1 MGNTVYIIEDEEITY
16 VQISHFLKL
25 RGYEIIGQ
33 SSSGEDA
40 IAKVVKLRPNV
51 VLVDINL
58 AGKLDGIETTEFIN
72 KEYNCPIIYI
82 TSDDS
87 SETLEKLMRTR
98 PYGFLRKPLR
108 FDALCNTIELA
119 LERFHAERQLRES
132 EALFSQVINSLRGYS
147 LIMLKPDGSIFNWNE
162 SSQRMLGFKTEEMQ
176 DKDFSNL
183 FPSEEAESLP
193 ITILENTLKYGGYSL
208 ETNLIRKNLPLLPSL
223 LSVTPF
229 RNESGELKGFSVIIQ
244 DISELKKIEQERLEL
259 QEKLQKYNEELEAR
273 VKERTLQ
280 LQELNAKLEKEIQLN
295 YIYERQLEKSRHNLL
310 EAQKLAGIGDWEI
323 NFITE
328 EVIMSHECY
337 RILELDRNTVPDF
350 QTLLSIISTDAHST
364 LDIILEN
371 VKKQGELHFDKEIV
385 LNNGKVKILNIIIKF
400 LLDEESKIKGL
411 FGTLHDITLRKKA
424 EEEINRALEKEK
436 EINQIKE
443 RFTWMI
449 SHEFRTPLTVIQSNL
464 QLLEK
469 FGENTPEDKKK
480 EMIQKGLAACKKIES
495 LLDDILQVGKMK
507 ERKVELQLSHMNL
520 VDFTQTL
527 VEELSISEYGNDRIV
542 FLHSDKKLF
551 DCEHDKKT
559 LRKIFTNLL
568 NNALK
573 YSPRDKKVELNL
585 ELENENFVITVKDE
599 GIGIP
604 KEDISKIFEN
614 FYRSSNVG
622 TTKGSGIG
630 LALVKEY
637 IDILGGRVE
646 VESILGQGSIFRV
659 FLPKKVNKGVL
670 T

>member
-1 MGNTVYIIEDEEITY
+1 
-16 VQISHFLKL
+16 
-25 RGYEIIGQ
+25 
-33 SSSGEDA
+33 
-40 IAKVVKLRPNV
+40 
-51 VLVDINL
+51 
-58 AGKLDGIETTEFIN
+58 
-72 KEYNCPIIYI
+72 
-82 TSDDS
+82 
-87 SETLEKLMRTR
+87 
-98 PYGFLRKPLR
+98 
-108 FDALCNTIELA
+108 
-119 LERFHAERQLRES
+119 
-132 EALFSQVINSLRGYS
+132 
-147 LIMLKPDGSIFNWNE
+147 
-162 SSQRMLGFKTEEMQ
+162 
-176 DKDFSNL
+176 
-183 FPSEEAESLP
+183 
-193 ITILENTLKYGGYSL
+193 
-208 ETNLIRKNLPLLPSL
+208 

-244 DISELKKIEQERLEL
+244 DISELKKIEQERLKL

-400 LLDEESKIKGL
+400 LLNEESKIKGL

-659 FLPKKVNKGVL
+659 FLPKKVNKGLL